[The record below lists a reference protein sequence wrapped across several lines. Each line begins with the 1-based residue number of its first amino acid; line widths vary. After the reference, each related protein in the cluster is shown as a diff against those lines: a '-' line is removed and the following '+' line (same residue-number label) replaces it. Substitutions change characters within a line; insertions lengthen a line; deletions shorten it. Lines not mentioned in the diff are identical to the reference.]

1 MRRRARGLSSRR
13 PSSGGEIEEG
23 SAQIR
28 AQRRAER
35 PVSKSSEREQDFTEF
50 YLARG
55 PALRRTAYLIVR
67 DWHHAED
74 LTQQSFVRLYAAWP
88 RIRRESVEAYARKT
102 VVNACLTH
110 LRRRKPESPTET
122 LPDSPVATHETA
134 LDVGQALALLP
145 DRQRAIVALRFLD
158 DLPVAEVA
166 AALGVAEG
174 TVKSQTS
181 RALDTLRAHLPDLV
195 FSEES
200 R

>member
-1 MRRRARGLSSRR
+1 MRRDR
-13 PSSGGEIEEG
+13 
-23 SAQIR
+23 
-28 AQRRAER
+28 
-35 PVSKSSEREQDFTEF
+35 REQDFTEF

-88 RIRRESVEAYARKT
+88 RIRRESVEAYSRKT

-110 LRRRKPESPTET
+110 LRRKRPESPTET
-122 LPDSPVATHETA
+122 LPDRPVAVTETS
-134 LDVGQALALLP
+134 LDIGQALALLP

-158 DLPVAEVA
+158 DLSVAEVA
-166 AALGVAEG
+166 ETLGIAQG

-181 RALDTLRAHLPDLV
+181 RALDTLRTHLPDLV

>member
-1 MRRRARGLSSRR
+1 MRRD
-13 PSSGGEIEEG
+13 
-23 SAQIR
+23 
-28 AQRRAER
+28 QRE
-35 PVSKSSEREQDFTEF
+35 KDFSEF

-67 DWHHAED
+67 DWHQAED

-88 RIRRESVEAYARKT
+88 RIRSESAEAYARKT
-102 VVNACLTH
+102 VVNACLSH
-110 LRRRKPESPTET
+110 LRKRRPETPTET
-122 LPDSPVATHETA
+122 LPDNPVASRETA
-134 LDVGQALALLP
+134 LDIGQALALLP

-166 AALGVAEG
+166 ETLGIAEG

-181 RALDTLRAHLPDLV
+181 RALDTLRAHLPELV

>member
-1 MRRRARGLSSRR
+1 MRRD
-13 PSSGGEIEEG
+13 
-23 SAQIR
+23 Q
-28 AQRRAER
+28 
-35 PVSKSSEREQDFTEF
+35 REQDFSEF

-88 RIRRESVEAYARKT
+88 RIRPESVDAYARKT

-110 LRRRKPESPTET
+110 LRRRRPETPTDP
-122 LPDSPVATHETA
+122 LPDSAMTTHETP
-134 LDVGQALALLP
+134 LDIGQALALLP

-166 AALGVAEG
+166 AALGIAEG

-181 RALDTLRAHLPDLV
+181 RALDTLRTHLPALV

-200 R
+200 